1 MERTEAEQIA
11 TRQLD
16 SGERL
21 LWSGSPTGGSMALSA
36 LPAALFGIPFTG
48 FAVFWIVTAWSGT
61 RHMPH
66 GMTPFQFFPLF
77 GIPFLIVGFGILTSP
92 LWAYLT
98 AKSTVYAVTD
108 RRAMIMVGWPRAAVQ
123 SYGPADIRDLQR
135 VEGADGRG
143 TLMFASQVWTGN
155 NGFPRS
161 SRIGF
166 VGISDVRAVEQLI
179 RDNLHKAAA

>member
-1 MERTEAEQIA
+1 
-11 TRQLD
+11 
-16 SGERL
+16 
-21 LWSGSPTGGSMALSA
+21 
-36 LPAALFGIPFTG
+36 
-48 FAVFWIVTAWSGT
+48 
-61 RHMPH
+61 
-66 GMTPFQFFPLF
+66 MTPFQFFPLF

>member
-21 LWSGSPTGGSMALSA
+21 LWSGSPMAGGMAMGA
-36 LPAALFGIPFTG
+36 LPATLFGIPFTA
-48 FAVFWIVTAWSGT
+48 FAAFWMTTAWNGT
-61 RHMPH
+61 RHLPH
-66 GMTPFQFFPLF
+66 DFGPWMLFPLF
-77 GIPFLIVGFGILTSP
+77 GVPFLLIGLGILTAP
-92 LWAYLT
+92 FWAYL
-98 AKSTVYAVTD
+98 AAQRTVYAVTD
-108 RRAMIMVGWPRAAVQ
+108 RRALIIVGWPRATVQ
-123 SYGPADIRDLQR
+123 SFQPSDISDLTR

-143 TLMFASQVWTGN
+143 SLMFASRLWTGN

-166 VGISDVRAVEQLI
+166 VGIDEVRRVEQLI
-179 RDNLHKAAA
+179 RDNLHKQVA